1 MEGILVL
8 AFIIAA
14 LALLDVLALR
24 LGVDSRPESPAAQR
38 LTRMRSGV

>member
-8 AFIIAA
+8 GFIIAA

-24 LGVDSRPESPAAQR
+24 FGVDSRPESPAMPASAGI
-38 LTRMRSGV
+38 TV